1 MLRNSLKIIIIAAL
15 GWIFFFQVYSGYS
28 SRDDLNELSTYY
40 ATEGLTEV
48 GAANLVTS
56 VVVTYRGLDTLG
68 EVTILFLTALIIGL
82 MLKVERGGDR
92 TQVRNSSEFLVTASH
107 VLLPVIFMVGIYIF
121 INGHLTP
128 GGGFQ
133 GGAILA
139 STVILML
146 LSFSNNKISHKLLE
160 IIESV
165 SGISFILLGIL
176 GVLFAGGFLDNKIL
190 PLGEFGKLFSAGA
203 IPVIYS
209 LIGLKVGAELSNII
223 LGFNQIQGKDDKS
236 V

>member
-1 MLRNSLKIIIIAAL
+1 MLRNSLRVIIIAAL
-15 GWIFFFQVYSGYS
+15 GWILFQVYSGYS
-28 SRDDLNELSTYY
+28 SRDELNELAGYY
-40 ATEGLTEV
+40 ATEGLSEV

-82 MLKVERGGDR
+82 MLKAEHRGDR
-92 TQVRNSSEFLVTASH
+92 TRLRESSEFLVTASH

-139 STVILML
+139 STLILML
-146 LSFSNNKISHKLLE
+146 LSFTNSKISHKVLE
-160 IIESV
+160 ITESV
-165 SGISFILLGIL
+165 SGISFIVLGIL
-176 GVLFAGGFLDNKIL
+176 GVILAGGFLDNKIL

-209 LIGLKVGAELSNII
+209 FIGLKVGAELSTII
-223 LGFNQIQGKDDKS
+223 LEFNQIQGTDDKS
-236 V
+236 L

>member
-15 GWIFFFQVYSGYS
+15 GWIFFQVYSGYS
-28 SRDDLNELSTYY
+28 SRDELNELSTYY

-92 TQVRNSSEFLVTASH
+92 TQIRNSSEFLVTASH

-146 LSFSNNKISHKLLE
+146 LSFTNNKISHKLLE